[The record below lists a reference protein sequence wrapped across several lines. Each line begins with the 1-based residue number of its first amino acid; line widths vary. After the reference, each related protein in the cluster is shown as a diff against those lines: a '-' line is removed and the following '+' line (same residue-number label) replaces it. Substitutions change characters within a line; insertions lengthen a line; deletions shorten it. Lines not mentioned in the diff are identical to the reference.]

1 MRRDRTPG
9 LLLGESQATL
19 ADAGPAGPAAPRD
32 PGTPAARGGGRL
44 LGHAL
49 AARPRGRRPRR
60 TAVRDAVICEPLRTP
75 VGGFGGSLRDV
86 AVQDLASTV
95 IRALMERTGLP
106 PESVDDVVLGH
117 CYPTME
123 APALGRVA
131 ALDAGLPVTATGLQI
146 DRRCGSGLQAV
157 LYAAMQVQNGVS
169 DVVLAGG
176 AESMSNAPFYSVAM
190 RWGVKAGPGVLLN
203 DGLARGRVTAGGVN
217 HPVPGG
223 MIETAENLR
232 RDYKISREEQDEY
245 SVRSHQRAA
254 AATEEGRF
262 ADEIVPV
269 TITGRKGNT
278 VVERDEHI
286 RPDSSVETLAKL
298 RPIMGK
304 ADHEATVTAGN
315 ASGQNDGAA
324 ICVVTSPEKADEL
337 GLRPLARLVSWG
349 IGGGPTN
356 TMGIGPVLATA
367 KALELAGLKLSDM
380 DLIELN
386 EAFASQVLA
395 VTREWGFTEADFER
409 TNVNGSGISLGHP
422 VGATG
427 GRILAT
433 LTREMDR
440 RQARYG
446 LETMCIGGGQG
457 LAALFERV
465 A

>member
-1 MRRDRTPG
+1 M
-9 LLLGESQATL
+9 
-19 ADAGPAGPAAPRD
+19 
-32 PGTPAARGGGRL
+32 
-44 LGHAL
+44 
-49 AARPRGRRPRR
+49 
-60 TAVRDAVICEPLRTP
+60 RDAVICEPLRTP

-86 AVQDLASTV
+86 PVQELAATV
-95 IRALMERTGLP
+95 IRAVVERTGLP
-106 PESVDDVVLGH
+106 PESVEDVLLGH
-117 CYPTME
+117 CYPTMD

-131 ALDAGLPVTATGLQI
+131 ALDAGLPVTASGLQI

-157 LYAAMQVQNGVS
+157 LYGAMQVQSGAS
-169 DVVLAGG
+169 DLVLAGG
-176 AESMSNAPFYSVAM
+176 AESMSNAPFYSTAM
-190 RWGVKAGPGVLLN
+190 RWGVKAGPGVLLQ
-203 DGLARGRVTAGGVN
+203 DGLARGRVTAGGQN

-223 MIETAENLR
+223 MLETAENLR
-232 RDYKISREEQDEY
+232 REYRIGREEQDEY

-254 AATEEGRF
+254 AATEAGRF

-269 TITGRKGNT
+269 TVKGRKGDT
-278 VVERDEHI
+278 VVDRDEHI
-286 RPDSSVETLAKL
+286 RPDSNVETLAKL

-304 ADHEATVTAGN
+304 NDPEATVTAGN

-324 ICVVTSPEKADEL
+324 IAIVTTPEKAAEL

-349 IGGGPTN
+349 VAGVPPK
-356 TMGIGPVLATA
+356 TMGIGPVPATA
-367 KALELAGLKLSDM
+367 KALAQADLKLSDV

-395 VTREWGFTEADFER
+395 VAREWGFTDSDWER

-433 LTREMDR
+433 LLREMER
-440 RQARYG
+440 RDARYG

-457 LAALFERV
+457 LAAVFERV
-465 A
+465 